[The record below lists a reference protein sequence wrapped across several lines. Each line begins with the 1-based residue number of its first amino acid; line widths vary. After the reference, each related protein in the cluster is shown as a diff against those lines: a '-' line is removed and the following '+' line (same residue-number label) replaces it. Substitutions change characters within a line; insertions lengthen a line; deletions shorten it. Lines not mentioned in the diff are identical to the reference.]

1 MPTTMSLKI
10 KLKMRYV
17 SRISTEQIIQ
27 QAEELINIS
36 KLGNKFNDNIFAL
49 RGFTLEKIECK
60 IFLQKF

>member
-10 KLKMRYV
+10 ELKIRYV

-49 RGFTLEKIECK
+49 R
-60 IFLQKF
+60 

>member
-10 KLKMRYV
+10 ELKMRYV
-17 SRISTEQIIQ
+17 SRISTEQIIR

-49 RGFTLEKIECK
+49 RGITLEKIECK